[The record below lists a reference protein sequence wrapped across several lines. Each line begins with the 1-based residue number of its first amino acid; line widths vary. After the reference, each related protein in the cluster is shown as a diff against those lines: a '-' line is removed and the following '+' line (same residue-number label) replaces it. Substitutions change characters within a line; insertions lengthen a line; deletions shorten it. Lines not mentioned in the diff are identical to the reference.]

1 MNRAKRVVMT
11 IYNDLD
17 RKFLIS
23 FGAALSFYFLLAIF
37 PLLIFLASALAFV
50 PVPNLFDN
58 ALALLGRVMPAEAMG
73 LVERV
78 LSDILTEEHGGLLS
92 LGILGAI
99 WTASLGFHS
108 MFEALNVTYEIP
120 EGRPYWKR
128 RLLAIAMTFGVGV
141 LVAVALTV
149 MILGP
154 QFGNWLA
161 ERVGL
166 SPLWATLW
174 PYLRWGVAIGF
185 TVLAVELIYYIGPN
199 ARQRFVSQL
208 PGAFFAVLVWILASY
223 GLGWYLR
230 SFADFNATY
239 GTLGAVIGLMMWFF
253 VSATVILLG
262 AEFNQALLK
271 TRGERLPLKETE
283 EISQNE
289 EEKAAGPA
297 AATPQEGERGGE
309 EEAA

>member
-1 MNRAKRVVMT
+1 MNRLKRVVTT
-11 IYNDLD
+11 IYYDLD
-17 RKFLIS
+17 RKFLVS
-23 FGAALSFYFLLAIF
+23 FGAALSFYFLLSIF
-37 PLLIFLASALAFV
+37 PLLIFLASALAYV
-50 PVPNLFDN
+50 PVPDLFDH
-58 ALALLGRVMPAEAMG
+58 AVAMMARVMPAEAMG

-78 LSDILTEEHGGLLS
+78 LRDILTEERTGLLS
-92 LGILGAI
+92 LGILTAV

-108 MFEALNVTYEIP
+108 MIEALNVTYEIP

-128 RLLAIAMTFGVGV
+128 RLLAIGMTFGVGV

-154 QFGNWLA
+154 QFGRWLA
-161 ERVGL
+161 EQVGL
-166 SPLWATLW
+166 SPVWATVW
-174 PYLRWGVAIGF
+174 PYLRWSIAIAF
-185 TVLAVELIYYIGPN
+185 TVLAVELIYYLGPN
-199 ARQRFVSQL
+199 ARQRFLSQL
-208 PGAFFAVLVWILASY
+208 PGAFFAVSVWLLASY

-271 TRGERLPLKETE
+271 TRGERLPMKETE
-283 EISQNE
+283 EIDRLE
-289 EEKAAGPA
+289 EEKAAGPTA
-297 AATPQEGERGGE
+297 AQEEGRRG